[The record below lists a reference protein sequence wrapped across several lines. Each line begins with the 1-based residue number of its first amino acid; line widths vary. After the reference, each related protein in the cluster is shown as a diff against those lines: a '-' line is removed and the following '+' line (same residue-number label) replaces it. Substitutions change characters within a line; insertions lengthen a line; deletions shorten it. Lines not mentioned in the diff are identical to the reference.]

1 MRLVLASLLLASA
14 ALGAD
19 KPAALQVCVKL
30 PEGEALFAEGPR
42 GSYRSIGNDA
52 WLLDFDF
59 TVNGHDVQRL
69 TKSGPSCFR
78 AWLPAEKVREVAF
91 DFSRLPKNF
100 VNVSVPMQVQL
111 KPDLWSDGGDV
122 TITRAAWASATNTTS
137 GVLTL
142 AWRGLS
148 QADLTQLPAGPYTL
162 QFAPAP
168 QPKGACPI
176 AFTVRASGT
185 IRPDRNASLYK
196 ELVESY
202 RREFLPELVA
212 RNKLLCDPAEEARIT
227 ATLVDGAWRHPLSPR
242 IERVRVEEKEPR
254 YVVRIDGKA
263 LPFVEG
269 MTVDLQPGQSLEFS
283 EETLQAV
290 R

>member
-1 MRLVLASLLLASA
+1 MRFVLASLMIAAA

-19 KPAALQVCVKL
+19 KPAALQVCVQL
-30 PEGEALFAEGPR
+30 PEGEALFADGPR
-42 GSYRSIGNDA
+42 GAYRPIANDA
-52 WLLDFDF
+52 WVLDFDF
-59 TVNGHDVQRL
+59 TVNGHDVLRL

-100 VNVSVPMQVQL
+100 VNVAVPMQVQL
-111 KPDLWSDGGDV
+111 KPDLWSDGGEV
-122 TITRAAWASATNTTS
+122 SITRAPWASATNTTS
-137 GVLTL
+137 GTLSL
-142 AWRGLS
+142 AWRGLA
-148 QADLTQLPAGPYTL
+148 QADFTQLPAGPYTL
-162 QFAPAP
+162 QFVPLP
-168 QPKGACPI
+168 QPKVACPLV
-176 AFTVRASGT
+176 FSVRASGT
-185 IRPDRNASLYK
+185 VRPDRNTALYK

-202 RREFLPELVA
+202 RREFLPEIVA
-212 RNKLLCDPAEEARIT
+212 RHQLLCDPFEEVRIT
-227 ATLVDGAWRHPLSPR
+227 ATLVEGAWRHPLTPK

-269 MTVDLQPGQSLEFS
+269 MTVELQPGQALEFS